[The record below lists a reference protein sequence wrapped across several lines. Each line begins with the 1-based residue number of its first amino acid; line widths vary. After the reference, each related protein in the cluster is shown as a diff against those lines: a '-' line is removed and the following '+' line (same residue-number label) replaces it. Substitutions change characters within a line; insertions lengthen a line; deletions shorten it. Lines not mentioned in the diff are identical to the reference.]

1 MVRIWNLHKWR
12 LPLIC
17 AAVAAVMLVA
27 IGEGFATR
35 RAIATAASEDGIDLP
50 VIMYHGILKDP
61 ARQGQYIISPT
72 QFEHDLQYIRDAGYT
87 TVTVADLIAYVDDG
101 TPLPDKPVMLTFDD
115 GYYNNYLYAYPLL
128 QAYGMKA
135 VISPVCRW
143 SQHYSDTPSQA
154 DHAIYSHITWEEMR
168 EMVAS
173 GLVEIQ
179 NHSYDMHYA
188 TAGRR
193 KGTLPLADES
203 TEDYTRALTQDLST
217 AQRNLTD
224 FAGVTPTAFVYP
236 YGAVSSEART
246 VIRTLGFRASFTCE
260 AKLNRITRAPDSLY
274 HLGRYLR
281 PAGQDS
287 AAYFRPI
294 LTS

>member
-1 MVRIWNLHKWR
+1 MTHILNLHKWR
-12 LPLIC
+12 MPLIC
-17 AAVAAVMLVA
+17 AAVAAVMLIAV
-27 IGEGFATR
+27 GEGLTSR
-35 RAIATAASEDGIDLP
+35 RTVTTAAAADEVILP
-50 VIMYHGILKDP
+50 IIMYHGILTDP
-61 ARQGQYIISPT
+61 ARQGQYILSPT

-101 TPLPDKPVMLTFDD
+101 TPLPDKPIMLTFDD

-128 QAYGMKA
+128 KAYSMKA
-135 VISPVCRW
+135 VISPVCQW

-193 KGTLPLADES
+193 KGTLKMAGETDD
-203 TEDYTRALTQDLST
+203 DYTRALTQDITT
-217 AQRNLTD
+217 AQRHLTD

-236 YGAVSSEART
+236 YGAVCAEARAI
-246 VIRTLGFRASFTCE
+246 IRALGFRASFTCE
-260 AKLNRITRAPDSLY
+260 AKQNRITRTADCLY
-274 HLGRYLR
+274 NLGRYLR

-294 LTS
+294 LVN